1 MTQQMLSIPLSANLV
16 DGAVL
21 ITGPDGVES
30 VMTIDAAKATLAQ
43 FQAALGTVDEAQEI
57 SQKPVG

>member
-43 FQAALGTVDEAQEI
+43 FQAALGAVDDAQEI
-57 SQKPVG
+57 YQKPVG

>member
-1 MTQQMLSIPLSANLV
+1 MTPQMLSTLLSANLV

-21 ITGPDGVES
+21 VTGPDGAES

-43 FQAALGTVDEAQEI
+43 FQAALGTVDEPQEI
-57 SQKPVG
+57 YQKPLG

>member
-1 MTQQMLSIPLSANLV
+1 MTQQMLSTPLGANLV

-43 FQAALGTVDEAQEI
+43 FQAALGAVDDAQEI
-57 SQKPVG
+57 YQKPVG

>member
-1 MTQQMLSIPLSANLV
+1 MTQQMLNTPLNANLV

-30 VMTIDAAKATLAQ
+30 VMTIEAAKATLAQ
-43 FQAALGTVDEAQEI
+43 FQAVLGAADEPQEI
-57 SQKPVG
+57 YQKPLG